1 MTPAEELREAA
12 RLMRERA
19 EAATPG
25 RWDADGDERGDVY
38 NPGVHNYPP
47 DGTDPVWVAECGP
60 VEGRGYQDAEHIAG
74 WHPVVALLVADWI
87 DCHGRDLASA
97 GGDMRFVAG
106 CDSPGDVQM
115 ALTVARTYLGSVS

>member
-1 MTPAEELREAA
+1 MNAAEELREAA
-12 RLMRERA
+12 RLMRVRA

-47 DGTDPVWVAECGP
+47 DGTETVWVAECGP

-74 WHPVVALLVADWI
+74 WHPAVALAVADWL
-87 DCHGRDLASA
+87 DRAAHTATGLPDHCADVLALA
-97 GGDMRFVAG
+97 
-106 CDSPGDVQM
+106 
-115 ALTVARTYLGSVS
+115 VARAYLGGAS